1 MTRIRIL
8 AILAVTGCASAAG
21 TGRPPENPA
30 RVTTAGTGADILIA
44 NDTEAGLLRVRATP
58 EAAWIGLPGVFEALE
73 IPVNQVDSRQ
83 KMLGSSAFTTRRR
96 LGGQPLSAYL
106 SCGSTLSGPIANQY
120 EVRLSVLSQIFP
132 AAEAEARV
140 RTRVEASARSRDGA
154 SGSSVPCASTG
165 GLETRIAE
173 LLNRSVGR

>member
-1 MTRIRIL
+1 MRRTRFFVIL
-8 AILAVTGCASAAG
+8 ALAGCASGAA

-44 NDTEAGLLRVRATP
+44 NDTEAGALGVRATP

-73 IPVNQVDSRQ
+73 IPVDRVDSRQ
-83 KMLGSSAFTTRRR
+83 KTLGNSGFTTRRR

-120 EVRLSVLSQIFP
+120 EVRLAVVSQILP
-132 AAEAEARV
+132 AAEGDAHI
-140 RTRVEASARSRDGA
+140 RTRVEATARSRDGA
-154 SGSSVPCASTG
+154 SSSSVPCASTG